1 MSEQVA
7 QIASRVRALREI
19 EDMTAEEV
27 AKRMGIPL
35 GEYEACERGEVDIPI
50 SFLTRAAQVFGV
62 EVHELLT
69 GSTPKLRR
77 YFLCRSGNGE
87 EVKRMNRDYRYHSLA
102 YNFKDKAIEPFQ
114 VTIQP
119 DDPDAETDLN
129 AHPGQEFDYILSGI
143 MRLIIGHKELLL
155 YAGDSI
161 YFDSTL
167 PHGMK
172 AIGGPVTFL
181 AIVIPPQKE
190 D

>member
-19 EDMTAEEV
+19 EDMTEEEV

-77 YFLCRSGNGE
+77 YFLCRSGRGE

-102 YNFKDKAIEPFQ
+102 YNFRDKAIEPFQ

-129 AHPGQEFDYILSGI
+129 THPGQEFDYILSGI